1 MNTVSEGNNSVIK
14 GWLHQLRRSRTPSL
28 GQRELNA
35 LDVVWAKGQCS
46 AQDVLDELDDDVSL
60 STVQST
66 LERLHRKI
74 LLQRTKSGR
83 AFLYQAKVTRSE
95 LISSL
100 IHDIRDDFGAEDG
113 TALIVGFIDFLAS
126 TDPDLHQRMRGALEN
141 PDDSDSPE
149 PPC

>member
-66 LERLHRKI
+66 LERLYRKT
-74 LLQRTKSGR
+74 LLQRAKSGR

-100 IHDIRDDFGAEDG
+100 IHDISDDFGAEDG

>member
-14 GWLHQLRRSRTPSL
+14 GWLHQLKRSRTPSL

-66 LERLHRKI
+66 LERLHRKT

-126 TDPDLHQRMRGALEN
+126 TDPDRHQRMRGALEN
-141 PDDSDSPE
+141 LDDSEASE

>member
-14 GWLHQLRRSRTPSL
+14 GWLHQLKRSRTPSL

-66 LERLHRKI
+66 LERLHRKT
-74 LLQRTKSGR
+74 L
-83 AFLYQAKVTRSE
+83 
-95 LISSL
+95 
-100 IHDIRDDFGAEDG
+100 
-113 TALIVGFIDFLAS
+113 
-126 TDPDLHQRMRGALEN
+126 
-141 PDDSDSPE
+141 
-149 PPC
+149 

>member
-1 MNTVSEGNNSVIK
+1 VNTVSEGNNSVIK
-14 GWLHQLRRSRTPSL
+14 GWLHQLRRARTPSL

-35 LDVVWAKGQCS
+35 LDVVWARGECS

-66 LERLHRKI
+66 LERLYRKK
-74 LLQRTKSGR
+74 LLLRTKSGR
-83 AFLYQAKVTRSE
+83 AFLYQAEVTRSK

-100 IHDIRDDFGAEDG
+100 IHDISDDFGAEDG
-113 TALIVGFIDFLAS
+113 TALLVGFVDFLAA
-126 TDPDLHQRMRGALEN
+126 TDPDLYQRVQGALEN
-141 PDDSDSPE
+141 SDDSESAE